1 MKTSARNQFQG
12 TVTALKAGAVND
24 EVEIDIGQGVK
35 IVAIVTHESAVALD
49 LAVGRPAV
57 ALVKASSP
65 IVVAGDGGLRFSA
78 RNQLS
83 GTVSRVQAGAVN
95 TEVEIEVAGGL
106 HVVAIVTQESASRLG
121 LAAGQPA
128 SALFKASSVIVGV
141 LS

>member
-1 MKTSARNQFQG
+1 MKISARNQFQG

-35 IVAIVTHESAVALD
+35 IVAIVTHESAVALG
-49 LAVGRPAV
+49 LAVGRPAL

-65 IVVAGDGGLRFSA
+65 IVVAGDGDLRFSA
-78 RNQLS
+78 RNRLS

-95 TEVEIEVAGGL
+95 TEVEIEVAGGIR
-106 HVVAIVTQESASRLG
+106 VVAIVTQESAGRLG
-121 LAAGQPA
+121 LAVGQPA

-141 LS
+141 PS

>member
-35 IVAIVTHESAVALD
+35 IVAIVTHESAVALG
-49 LAVGRPAV
+49 LAVGRPAL

-65 IVVAGDGGLRFSA
+65 IVVAGDGDLRFSA
-78 RNQLS
+78 RNRLS

-95 TEVEIEVAGGL
+95 TEVEIEVAGGIR
-106 HVVAIVTQESASRLG
+106 VVAIVTQESAGRLG
-121 LAAGQPA
+121 LAVGQPA

-141 LS
+141 PS